1 MNSSFPNT
9 CDRADVL
16 MSAGCSTFV
25 SAALILVMP
34 RVGIVMLEILLGLFL
49 IGCAL
54 AARVHLGRKTRAEGS
69 ASGLSKTKPR
79 WFDRYD
85 ALMIVAVIVV
95 QNNIAQGLRHAG
107 LSEGTVRMFPLV
119 LLGMAILLKP
129 RLLHWAEHRSKRM
142 KGTGDGSGEAAVPEP
157 ATEHATAE
165 LWWQAHVHTGAGD
178 RDLEKKGNN

>member
-1 MNSSFPNT
+1 MRSSFPST
-9 CDRADVL
+9 YDRADVL

-34 RVGIVMLEILLGLFL
+34 RVGVVMLEILLGLFL

-54 AARVHLGRKTRAEGS
+54 VARGRLRRKTRAERS
-69 ASGLSKTKPR
+69 ADGLSKTKPR

-95 QNNIAQGLRHAG
+95 QSSVAQAFRHAG

-119 LLGMAILLKP
+119 LLGVAILLKP
-129 RLLHWAEHRSKRM
+129 RLLQLVELRKKRT
-142 KGTGDGSGEAAVPEP
+142 KDTPDGSGEALVPGR
-157 ATEHATAE
+157 ATENATAE
-165 LWWQAHVHTGAGD
+165 PWWEAHIHTGAGD
-178 RDLEKKGNN
+178 RDPEKKGNN